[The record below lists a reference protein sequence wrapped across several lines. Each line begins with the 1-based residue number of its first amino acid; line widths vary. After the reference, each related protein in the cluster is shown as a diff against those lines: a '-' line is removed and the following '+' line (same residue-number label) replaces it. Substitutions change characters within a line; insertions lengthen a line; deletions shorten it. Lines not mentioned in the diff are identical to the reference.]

1 MSASVGPVFGDVADG
16 IALGVVLSEFA
27 MLRAQLVRSQIR
39 IYVVQSL
46 LVAALAGVV
55 AAERGIEGLWV
66 TVVLTVAL
74 KVFLFPA
81 LLFRMLGDR
90 RVDLV
95 ASHRLGVATMVL
107 VALALAAFGF
117 LVGDSLPVVRG
128 APLPPSALGLG
139 VAAILVA
146 FGLTILR
153 SDVMSEAVG
162 FFSLENAASL
172 VSLVVAAGLPLIEA
186 VSLFFDLL
194 VAIVVFGILIRV
206 HHRRRGSLGTDE
218 LDRLRG

>member
-1 MSASVGPVFGDVADG
+1 MTAPIGPVYGDVAEAV
-16 IALGVVLSEFA
+16 ALAVLLSEFA

-66 TVVLTVAL
+66 TVALSVVL
-74 KVFLFPA
+74 KVVVFPA
-81 LLFRMLGDR
+81 LLFRLLGER
-90 RVDLV
+90 QVELV

-107 VALALAAFGF
+107 IGLVLAAFGF
-117 LVGDSLPVVRG
+117 FVGDGLPVVGG
-128 APLPPSALGLG
+128 APLPSAALGLA
-139 VAAILVA
+139 VAGIVVA

-153 SDVMSEAVG
+153 SDVVSQAVG

-172 VSLVVAAGLPLIEA
+172 ASLVVAAGLPLVEA

-206 HHRRRGSLGTDE
+206 HHRRQGSLGTEE